1 MLILQRLRG
10 GGASNERLL
19 PSNRS
24 QRTAWSTTPEVTR
37 HESVLV
43 ALRREDREFLR
54 KLLALFLIVF
64 VLEWAAAFW
73 FGPQPPEVI
82 RGDRFQQSYRIDINT
97 ATWVE
102 WLQLDGIGPALAHR
116 LEVDRQVNGP
126 YSSIDDLRRVSG
138 IGPSILEQIRP
149 WLIEPCPDSV
159 GDPVVRE
166 QAESSD

>member
-1 MLILQRLRG
+1 MLILQRLPG
-10 GGASNERLL
+10 GEASTERQ
-19 PSNRS
+19 RS
-24 QRTAWSTTPEVTR
+24 EDQSKRIAWSTTPEVTR

-54 KLLALFLIVF
+54 KLLAVFLIVF

-73 FGPQPPEVI
+73 LRPQPPELI

-149 WLIEPCPDSV
+149 WLIEPGQDSV
-159 GDPVVRE
+159 GDPVIHE
-166 QAESSD
+166 QVESSD

>member
-1 MLILQRLRG
+1 MLILQRLPG
-10 GGASNERLL
+10 GEASTERQ
-19 PSNRS
+19 RS
-24 QRTAWSTTPEVTR
+24 EDQSKRIAWSTTPEVTR

-54 KLLALFLIVF
+54 KLLAVFLIVF

-73 FGPQPPEVI
+73 LRPQPPELI

-116 LEVDRQVNGP
+116 LEVDRQVNGHIP
-126 YSSIDDLRRVSG
+126 RSTICGAFQGLVHPFWNRSDHGLLSPAR
-138 IGPSILEQIRP
+138 IR
-149 WLIEPCPDSV
+149 WAI
-159 GDPVVRE
+159 R
-166 QAESSD
+166 